1 MARHLLLLAGI
12 ILPLGLDTFALA
24 AALGVAGIPANRRG
38 PTSLVLAAFEAGMP
52 IVGFLIG
59 GAIGQVIGDFAG
71 WTAIAFLG
79 IAGLFMLRPGDEE
92 KEEARLKLLARA
104 QGLAIIDLGLAIS
117 VDELAVGFSLGLLR
131 LPLVIAVIWLG
142 VQAFLAAQIGM
153 RVGSRLGEE
162 LRERGE
168 QLAGVALV
176 GMALLLLVLKLVHGN
191 I

>member
-38 PTSLVLAAFEAGMP
+38 PTSLILAAFEAGMP

-59 GAIGQVIGDFAG
+59 GAVGHVIGDFAG

-79 IAGLFMLRPGDEE
+79 IAGLFMLRRGDE

-104 QGLAIIDLGLAIS
+104 QGVAIIDLGLAIS
-117 VDELAVGFSLGLLR
+117 VDELAVGFSLGLLG
-131 LPLVIAVIWLG
+131 LPLVVAVIWLG
-142 VQAFLAAQIGM
+142 
-153 RVGSRLGEE
+153 
-162 LRERGE
+162 
-168 QLAGVALV
+168 
-176 GMALLLLVLKLVHGN
+176 
-191 I
+191 

>member
-1 MARHLLLLAGI
+1 MTRHLLLLAGI

-38 PTSLVLAAFEAGMP
+38 PTSLILAAFEAGMP

-59 GAIGQVIGDFAG
+59 GAVGHVIGDFAG
-71 WTAIAFLG
+71 WTFLG

-104 QGLAIIDLGLAIS
+104 HGVAIVDLGLAIS
-117 VDELAVGFSLGLLR
+117 VDELAVGFSLGLLG
-131 LPLVIAVIWLG
+131 LPLVVAVIWLG

-153 RVGSRLGEE
+153 RVGSRLGDE

-168 QLAGVALV
+168 QLAGVVLI
-176 GMALLLLVLKLVHGN
+176 GMALLLLVLKLLHGT

>member
-1 MARHLLLLAGI
+1 MTRHLLLLAGI

-38 PTSLVLAAFEAGMP
+38 PTSLILAAFEAGMP

-59 GAIGQVIGDFAG
+59 GAVGHAIG
-71 WTAIAFLG
+71 
-79 IAGLFMLRPGDEE
+79 
-92 KEEARLKLLARA
+92 
-104 QGLAIIDLGLAIS
+104 DLGLAIS
-117 VDELAVGFSLGLLR
+117 VDELAVGFSLGLLG
-131 LPLVIAVIWLG
+131 LPLVVAVIWLG

-153 RVGSRLGEE
+153 RVGSRLGDE

-168 QLAGVALV
+168 QLAGVVLI
-176 GMALLLLVLKLVHGN
+176 GMAVLLLVLKLLHGT

>member
-38 PTSLVLAAFEAGMP
+38 STSLVLAAFEAGMP

-59 GAIGQVIGDFAG
+59 GAVGHVIGNFAG
-71 WTAIAFLG
+71 WAAIAFLG
-79 IAGLFMLRPGDEE
+79 IAGLFMLRPADEE

-104 QGLAIIDLGLAIS
+104 QGFAIIDLGLAIS
-117 VDELAVGFSLGLLR
+117 VDELAVGFSLGLLG
-131 LPLVIAVIWLG
+131 LPLVVAVIWLG

-153 RVGSRLGEE
+153 RVGSRLGAE

-168 QLAGVALV
+168 QLAGLV
-176 GMALLLLVLKLVHGN
+176 LIGMALLLLVLKLVHGN